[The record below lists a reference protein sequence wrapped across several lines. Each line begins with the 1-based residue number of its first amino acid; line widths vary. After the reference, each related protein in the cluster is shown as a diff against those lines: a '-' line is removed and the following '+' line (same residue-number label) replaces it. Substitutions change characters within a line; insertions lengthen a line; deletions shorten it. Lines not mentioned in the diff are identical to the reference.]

1 MYFSS
6 TFPLSSLTVLF
17 QTKLSSRSSLLRIS
31 STKYCPKKE
40 RYLNEKNRG
49 IHAHSC
55 IMGNEGKMAGNSKI
69 CIGIQSHSRF
79 SVLFFWTRKL
89 LFSNRK
95 HQIYINLLRNSGLWI
110 LIQIFEFPA
119 ILPWLPMMQLW
130 AWTPLFYSTL
140 LFQDSDSAAC
150 MSL

>member
-1 MYFSS
+1 MKASGLLARSKVQLLFGELRFFCEPPASFLNYQYIFQLTHLSGKDGRFSKMYFSS

-40 RYLNEKNRG
+40 RYLNEKNRE

-55 IMGNEGKMAGNSKI
+55 IMGNQGKMAGNSKI

-79 SVLFFWTRKL
+79 SVLFF
-89 LFSNRK
+89 
-95 HQIYINLLRNSGLWI
+95 
-110 LIQIFEFPA
+110 
-119 ILPWLPMMQLW
+119 
-130 AWTPLFYSTL
+130 
-140 LFQDSDSAAC
+140 
-150 MSL
+150 